1 VRNSQESNLVWAL
14 IEAAKPHMNAGERNY
29 VFVTVGAGDT
39 FAAIR
44 SLIKFVAAKHIPLRP
59 QLVQL
64 CRTWLDGYTFHNEHE
79 HLSRVIDGLLMPNP
93 MQPSTALRRLPTPPK
108 APPPLAV
115 TAKFRA
121 RRLPAVRSAD
131 RGALQSDAVAT

>member
-1 VRNSQESNLVWAL
+1 VITTLKARLLARGLRSAQGSIRHPLSAAVNRPEAAIAVRNSQERNLVWAL

-44 SLIKFVAAKHIPLRP
+44 SLIKFVAAKYIPLRP

-64 CRTWLDGYTFHNEHE
+64 CSTWLDGYTFHNEHE
-79 HLSRVIDGLLMPNP
+79 HLRRVIDCLP
-93 MQPSTALRRLPTPPK
+93 MRIRCNRLQ
-108 APPPLAV
+108 
-115 TAKFRA
+115 R
-121 RRLPAVRSAD
+121 
-131 RGALQSDAVAT
+131 